1 MSLFLSA
8 QHYSLEFW
16 AARRQTD
23 SSMYI
28 EISIHITELC
38 PSLKTQSYSALLVLP
53 CKAEVLSSVL
63 RALSKLSMEWLNGIS
78 GYLTAPMRFPFITTQ
93 WLSLCPSLEV
103 TPSPGLYSTS
113 KNARKGKILK
123 MHSNKHTIPQG
134 RKLIM
139 GKRSTCI
146 KTHGL
151 HERVRWDT
159 SR

>member
-1 MSLFLSA
+1 MISKYASILGKYNWQMSISGLDFSSQLIVLPSQNLWVTFSQKTSQIELITTKKLSQIKRKKKQIIFFKKDSFKSQIKAISESEVIWVMSLFLSA

-63 RALSKLSMEWLNGIS
+63 RALSK
-78 GYLTAPMRFPFITTQ
+78 
-93 WLSLCPSLEV
+93 
-103 TPSPGLYSTS
+103 
-113 KNARKGKILK
+113 
-123 MHSNKHTIPQG
+123 
-134 RKLIM
+134 
-139 GKRSTCI
+139 
-146 KTHGL
+146 
-151 HERVRWDT
+151 
-159 SR
+159 